1 MADKKEYIERGAF
14 WRNLEIAPD
23 HWIKG
28 RTIKAIL
35 DEQPAADVVDVRHGE
50 WEIVIGSNGKEKMV
64 CTNCRHQQDLA
75 STFTYCPNCGARM
88 LGAKMKGG
96 AV

>member
-1 MADKKEYIERGAF
+1 MADKEYIERGAF

-35 DEQPAADVVDVRHGE
+35 DEQPAADVVEVVRC
-50 WEIVIGSNGKEKMV
+50 KD
-64 CTNCRHQQDLA
+64 CANCRYVDA
-75 STFTYCPNCGARM
+75 ADIYRCDRRGYFSEEVKPSDYCSRGER
-88 LGAKMKGG
+88 KEQT
-96 AV
+96 